1 MRIDLS
7 RRNLI
12 DFDSAAFS
20 TDDDRELL
28 ISITRLDISYN
39 SISSLY
45 GLHCLSTLGSLDVS
59 NNNVTSLRGL
69 PPPLRQL
76 NASFNALTDVEG
88 LSPLLHL
95 EVLLVS
101 HNKITSLEGIPA
113 SVRIIDASSN
123 RIASLGGIE
132 GCTLL
137 EELHARQNI
146 IQNVEGIAF
155 IKSLHSLKAVTL
167 AENPVTSSKR
177 SAAAVYAVLPP
188 TLHFVDLPSE
198 SWMNHT
204 SAASSFSHT
213 ASVNTATVRDTINI
227 SCFSPNSTVRTSKG
241 ASTSGSSSLSAS
253 SSSHVSLHTKDENEK
268 RKQPLSEDNMT
279 SFIAVNDIKAD
290 APSFHLHREVS
301 SFSDTDQH
309 STFYD
314 SRDVT
319 HMQGPKRQQALS
331 DVNISA
337 PNIHAQHMTS
347 SLEHLQFELD
357 ECQRTCLFYKME
369 NEELKLHIQQLQSK
383 NEYQERMNTIL
394 LERNQKLQLLC
405 AGSSPLRQGEIPSAS
420 TEMKHHVE
428 GGGAVQ
434 SKSLLMEPL
443 IGSCNKRSGNVRKEA
458 SGDDSQ
464 HSQVEELSGEV
475 SSLEAR
481 AELRR
486 GARSL
491 ARLFMSLVPKPELRQ
506 PRCSSPSTADAAASN
521 DNTNNNNNNI
531 SHHHLISP
539 QTEGGANN
547 INAKERSGLRDTNAG
562 DKGRKRSVSFG
573 GFAYYSPPP
582 LYPYDVPDYA

>member
-7 RRNLI
+7 RRNI
-12 DFDSAAFS
+12 IEFDSAAFS
-20 TDDDRELL
+20 TDDDREVLN
-28 ISITRLDISYN
+28 SITRLDISYN

-45 GLHCLSTLGSLDVS
+45 GLRCLSTLRSLDVS

-69 PPPLRQL
+69 PPLLRQL

-95 EVLLVS
+95 EVLVVS

-113 SVRIIDASSN
+113 SVRIVDASSN
-123 RIASLGGIE
+123 RIASLRGLE
-132 GCTLL
+132 ECTLL
-137 EELHARQNI
+137 EELQVRQNI
-146 IQNVEGIAF
+146 IENVEGIAI

-177 SAAAVYAVLPP
+177 RAAAVYAILPP
-188 TLHFVDLPSE
+188 TLQFVDLPSK
-198 SWMNHT
+198 SWMKHT

-213 ASVNTATVRDTINI
+213 ASLNTATVRDTINI
-227 SCFSPNSTVRTSKG
+227 SCFSPDSTVRTSRD
-241 ASTSGSSSLSAS
+241 ASTRGSSSRSAAS
-253 SSSHVSLHTKDENEK
+253 SSNVSLHTKNEHK
-268 RKQPLSEDNMT
+268 NRKQPFSEDNMT
-279 SFIAVNDIKAD
+279 TLITGNDVKA
-290 APSFHLHREVS
+290 APPSFLLHREAS
-301 SFSDTDQH
+301 SFSNTDQD
-309 STFYD
+309 STSYD

-319 HMQGPKRQQALS
+319 HVQEPQQQQALS
-331 DVNISA
+331 DVNILA
-337 PNIHAQHMTS
+337 PNVHAQQMTS
-347 SLEHLQFELD
+347 SLLEHLQSELD

-394 LERNQKLQLLC
+394 LERNQRLQLLC
-405 AGSSPLRQGEIPSAS
+405 TESSPLQQGQIISAS
-420 TEMKHHVE
+420 TDMKDHVE

-434 SKSLLMEPL
+434 STPLLMEPL
-443 IGSCNKRSGNVRKEA
+443 IGFCKKSSGNVRTEA

-464 HSQVEELSGEV
+464 HCHVEELSGEV

-491 ARLFMSLVPKPELRQ
+491 AGLFMSLVPKPELRQ
-506 PRCSSPSTADAAASN
+506 LRCNSPSTADAAASN
-521 DNTNNNNNNI
+521 DNTNNTNSNS

-539 QTEGGANN
+539 QSEGGTNN
-547 INAKERSGLRDTNAG
+547 INAKERGSLRETNAV

-582 LYPYDVPDYA
+582 W